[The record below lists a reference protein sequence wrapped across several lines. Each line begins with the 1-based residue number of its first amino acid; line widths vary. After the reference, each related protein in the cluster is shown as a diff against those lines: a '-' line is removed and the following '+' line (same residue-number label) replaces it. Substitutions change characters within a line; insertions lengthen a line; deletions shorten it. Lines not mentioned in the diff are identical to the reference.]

1 MAARVNPRLVD
12 ELERYGAQ
20 DVAKCY
26 HCGNCSAV
34 CPFSREPFL
43 FPRRSMRFLQ
53 LGLEDRL
60 RGTLEPWLCYY
71 CGECSDQCP
80 RGAEPGE
87 TMMSVRR
94 WLTAQ
99 YDLTGLSRLFYRSW
113 KAEVLAIVILALVV
127 GAALVGYGLTHGSL
141 HVYDGPGAFLPSD
154 MIHHGDWILAGG
166 LALLLGINCANMWW
180 LTLGR
185 RRESNIRLADYLRP
199 IWMLPWHFF
208 TQARYR
214 ECDRREPWLRHL
226 VLVLSYVTMFVL
238 IVFFLPALQEGPAIR
253 WDVHALGYLATIG
266 LITTVVLALRSR
278 YRKAEPLHRH
288 SHETDWI
295 FLVLLLLVAVT
306 GIVQHALHRAGALPA
321 ANVLYVVHLMIAV
334 PMLLIE
340 VPFGKWAHLAYRPL
354 AMYLAAV
361 ETAAM
366 ARKPGRAPESE
377 RARAA

>member
-34 CPFSREPFL
+34 CPFSKEPFL

-60 RGTLEPWLCYY
+60 RGTVEPWLCYY
-71 CGECSDQCP
+71 CGGCSDQCP

-113 KAEVLAIVILALVV
+113 KAEVAALVLCALVV
-127 GAALVGYGLTHGSL
+127 GVALVAWGLTHGSI
-141 HVYDGPGAFLPSD
+141 HVYDGPGAFLSSD
-154 MIHHGDWILAGG
+154 VVHLFDWFLAGG
-166 LALLLGINCANMWW
+166 LALLLGMNCVHMWW
-180 LTLGR
+180 LTIGR
-185 RRESNIRLADYLRP
+185 RRDLPVRLFDYVQQL
-199 IWMLPWHFF
+199 WLLPLHFF
-208 TQARYR
+208 TQHRYR
-214 ECDRREPWLRHL
+214 SCDRRKPWLRHL

-253 WDVHALGYLATIG
+253 WEVHALGYLATAG
-266 LITTVVLALRSR
+266 LIATVVLALRSR
-278 YRKAEPLHRH
+278 YRRAEPLHRH

-306 GIVQHALHRAGALPA
+306 GIVQHGLHRAGALPA
-321 ANVLYVVHLMIAV
+321 ANLLYVLHLMIAV

-354 AMYLAAV
+354 AMYLAAI
-361 ETAAM
+361 ESAAV
-366 ARKPGRAPESE
+366 ARATGGDTKGE

>member
-1 MAARVNPRLVD
+1 MAARVNPRLID

-113 KAEVLAIVILALVV
+113 KAEVLALVLCALVV
-127 GAALVGYGLTHGSL
+127 GTALVWWGLSHGSL
-141 HVYDGPGAFLPSD
+141 HVYDGPGAFLSSEV
-154 MIHHGDWILAGG
+154 IHVFDWFLAGG
-166 LALLLGINCANMWW
+166 LALLLGMNCVNMWW
-180 LTLGR
+180 LTIGR
-185 RRESNIRLADYLRP
+185 RRDLPVRPFDYVAQL
-199 IWMLPWHFF
+199 WLLPWHFF
-208 TQARYR
+208 TQSRYR
-214 ECDRREPWLRHL
+214 SCDRREPWLRHL
-226 VLVLSYVTMFVL
+226 VLVLSYVTLFVL
-238 IVFFLPALQEGPAIR
+238 IVFFLPVLQEGPAIR
-253 WDVHALGYLATIG
+253 WEVHALGYLATIG
-266 LITTVVLALRSR
+266 LVTTVVLAMRSR
-278 YRKAEPLHRH
+278 YRKAEPLHRY

-295 FLVLLLLVAVT
+295 FLVLLLLVALT
-306 GIVQHALHRAGALPA
+306 GIAQHTLHRTGAIPA
-321 ANVLYVVHLMIAV
+321 ANVMYVLHLMIAV

-354 AMYLAAV
+354 SMYLAAI
-361 ETAAM
+361 ESAAI
-366 ARKPGRAPESE
+366 ARLPDRGAEDE